1 MSEFDSLGLAGVFWP
16 YDAEAETAW
25 LRPIDWRQHAR
36 HYSLH
41 LDCIAAPMFKELEEQ
56 HEAMMRCLTNQR
68 PETNTARAQRIAA
81 EVRARRP
88 EMQVKRITLEET
100 N

>member
-1 MSEFDSLGLAGVFWP
+1 MSEFDSLGLAGVFAP
-16 YDAEAETAW
+16 PNAEEEAAL
-25 LRPIDWRQHAR
+25 LRHIYLPHFQRQQLQQQAN
-36 HYSLH
+36 
-41 LDCIAAPMFKELEEQ
+41 EN
-56 HEAMMRCLTNQR
+56 MRRMLMGLSNM
-68 PETNTARAQRIAA
+68 PEPKSARAQRIAA